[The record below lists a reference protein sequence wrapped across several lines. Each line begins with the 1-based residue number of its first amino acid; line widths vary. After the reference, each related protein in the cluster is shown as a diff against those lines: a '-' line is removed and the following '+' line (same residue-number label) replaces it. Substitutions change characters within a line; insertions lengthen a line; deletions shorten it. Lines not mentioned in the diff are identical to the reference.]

1 MGRFFKENKIERHAE
16 LVSASHRFR
25 NKFGMTGRKLVFFL
39 LFLYTTVSCF
49 SQQITPKDS
58 LTKKQKTI
66 RKSIL
71 LGTTG
76 AYTAASLSYLN
87 IIWYKPYKSTNFH
100 FFNDNSEWCQMD
112 KMGHTFTT
120 YNTAREMYRAM
131 KWAGFTDNQSIFYG
145 EAYGALYMTAIEI
158 MDGFSTEWGFSWGDE
173 TANISGSLLFTLQQ
187 RFWNEQRIHLKY
199 SFHQDY
205 YSGIRPSELGNSFG
219 SQLIKNYNGQTY
231 WLSVSLASFFKK
243 DTKFPKWIALDF
255 GYGANGMISGE
266 SNVIVHPDGSTSVNS
281 IKNQS
286 IIIAANGSQQTF
298 SRYRQFYFSLDID
311 FTKIKTKSKFLQSV
325 FSVVNGFKVPFPAIE
340 FSKHGV
346 KAYGLYF

>member
-1 MGRFFKENKIERHAE
+1 MIFKILHKKIVT
-16 LVSASHRFR
+16 LFL
-25 NKFGMTGRKLVFFL
+25 FLFL
-39 LFLYTTVSCF
+39 LSSCF
-49 SQQITPKDS
+49 AQDKIVPDSITH
-58 LTKKQKTI
+58 KQKTI

-100 FFNDNSEWCQMD
+100 FFNDNNEWCQMD

-131 KWAGFTDNQSIFYG
+131 MWAGFTRNQSIFYG
-145 EAYGALYMTAIEI
+145 EAYGTLYMTAVEI
-158 MDGFSTEWGFSWGDE
+158 MDGFSSEWGFSWGDE

-199 SFHQDY
+199 SFHQTGY
-205 YSGIRPSELGNSFG
+205 ANYRPNELGSTLVA
-219 SQLIKNYNGQTY
+219 QTIKDYNGQTY

-243 DTKFPKWIALDF
+243 ETKFPKWIAFAF
-255 GYGANGMISGE
+255 GYGAEGMVSGQ
-266 SNVIVHPDGSTSVNS
+266 SNVIVYPNGTTGVNS
-281 IKNQS
+281 LANQS
-286 IIIAANGSQQTF
+286 IIIGANGSQTSF

-325 FSVVNGFKVPFPAIE
+325 FSVVNGFKVPLPTIE
-340 FSKHGV
+340 YNKHGF
-346 KAYGLYF
+346 KMHGLYF

>member
-1 MGRFFKENKIERHAE
+1 MILKFFY
-16 LVSASHRFR
+16 
-25 NKFGMTGRKLVFFL
+25 RKVAAFFL
-39 LFLYTTVSCF
+39 FLLIVHNGF
-49 SQQITPKDS
+49 PQEINPPDS
-58 LTKKQKTI
+58 LTNKQKI
-66 RKSIL
+66 LRKSIL

-131 KWAGFTDNQSIFYG
+131 NWAGFTHKQSLFYG
-145 EAYGALYMTAIEI
+145 EAYGVLYMTAIEI

-173 TANISGSLLFTLQQ
+173 VANVSGSALFTLQQ
-187 RFWNEQRIHLKY
+187 YFWNEQRIHLKY
-199 SFHQDY
+199 SFHQSEY
-205 YSGIRPSELGNSFG
+205 AKYRPSELGNTLG
-219 SQLIKNYNGQTY
+219 AQTIKDYNGQTY

-243 DTKFPKWIALDF
+243 ETKFPKWIALAF
-255 GYGANGMISGE
+255 GYGADQMVSGQ
-266 SNVIVHPDGSTSVNS
+266 SNVIVYPNGTTGVNS
-281 IKNQS
+281 VANQS
-286 IIIAANGSQQTF
+286 IIVGANGSQMSF

-325 FSVVNGFKVPFPAIE
+325 FSVFNGFKVPFPAIE
-340 FSKHGV
+340 CNKNGF
-346 KAYGLYF
+346 KAHGLYF